1 MSALAFV
8 ILYVL
13 IAAGAFALGLKY
25 YRTAEPRG
33 AISVDQARR
42 FGRLLMM
49 AATALIFFLVALW
62 FRGDLKPL
70 RS

>member
-1 MSALAFV
+1 VSPLAFV
-8 ILYVL
+8 ILYVAL
-13 IAAGAFALGLKY
+13 SAAAFLAGWSFT
-25 YRTAEPRG
+25 RTAEPRG
-33 AISVDQARR
+33 AVSVAQARR

-62 FRGDLKPL
+62 LHGDLKPL